1 MEPDRTRRE
10 LMGKR
15 HASRI
20 EGFLHRIEDR
30 IEDCVKE
37 HFPDSSD
44 ALTRRPR
51 RLRFRRASPG

>member
-1 MEPDRTRRE
+1 
-10 LMGKR
+10 MGKR